1 MRFTAI
7 TFAALASVAMA
18 QPSARTARGGPLF
31 PAPAG
36 MTVSQGQDTCGD
48 QATLS
53 CCNKATYAGDTT
65 TYNDGIASG
74 LLGNLLGAGSGS
86 EGIGLADQCS
96 KVDIEGM
103 FHIHILIHERICEL
117 MIVALTLVGLN
128 DLLNTQCEQ
137 NVACCQDSDSSAVS
151 HFIYSLSVM
160 WVVD

>member
-7 TFAALASVAMA
+7 ALALASVAIA

-31 PAPAG
+31 PAPHG
-36 MTVSQGQDTCGD
+36 MTVSQGQESCGD
-48 QATLS
+48 GASLS

-65 TYNDGIASG
+65 NDNSGLLSG

-96 KVDIEGM
+96 KVDLE
-103 FHIHILIHERICEL
+103 
-117 MIVALTLVGLN
+117 ALDLLGLN

-137 NVACCQDSDSSAVS
+137 NVACCQDSGASADG
-151 HFIYSLSVM
+151 SLIGVALPCIALGSLL
-160 WVVD
+160 

>member
-96 KVDIEGM
+96 KVDIE
-103 FHIHILIHERICEL
+103 
-117 MIVALTLVGLN
+117 ALTLVGLN

-137 NVACCQDSDSSAVS
+137 NVACCQDSDSSADGSV
-151 HFIYSLSVM
+151 IGLALPCIALGSLL
-160 WVVD
+160 